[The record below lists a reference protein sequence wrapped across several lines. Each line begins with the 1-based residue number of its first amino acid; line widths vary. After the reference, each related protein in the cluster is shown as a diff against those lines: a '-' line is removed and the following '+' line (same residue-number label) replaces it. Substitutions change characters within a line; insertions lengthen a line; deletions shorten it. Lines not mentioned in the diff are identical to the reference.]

1 VHGKPRKVGDVL
13 CFPMYHPAAA
23 LHQGSLRKVI
33 EEDMRR
39 LPQLLRDIDSF
50 TDTSDRSGRQLDLF

>member
-1 VHGKPRKVGDVL
+1 
-13 CFPMYHPAAA
+13 MYHPAAA

-50 TDTSDRSGRQLDLF
+50 TGRTDGSGRQLDLF